1 MFLILN
7 CILRVPVTVLG
18 HRRVKYSQM
27 IATINKGNTIMQY
40 IILCHMNYMYY
51 IANPHHTQCHNNVI
65 VTQLI
70 TFYTY
75 NFR

>member
-7 CILRVPVTVLG
+7 CILRVPVNVLG

-51 IANPHHTQCHNNVI
+51 IANPHHAQLAHVI
-65 VTQLI
+65 TI
-70 TFYTY
+70 T
-75 NFR
+75 